1 MEENNIYLL
10 NSTSIS
16 KIKQKVVDS
25 MKKIDK
31 IGYLL
36 IALALFAYVSISTVG
51 TLQNIKKFDT
61 FKQQF
66 VENINNL

>member
-1 MEENNIYLL
+1 
-10 NSTSIS
+10 
-16 KIKQKVVDS
+16 

-36 IALALFAYVSISTVG
+36 IALALFAYVSISTIG

>member
-16 KIKQKVVDS
+16 KIKRKVIDS

>member
-1 MEENNIYLL
+1 
-10 NSTSIS
+10 
-16 KIKQKVVDS
+16 

-36 IALALFAYVSISTVG
+36 IALALFAKISISTVV
-51 TLQNIKKFDT
+51 TLKKKKKFDT

>member
-16 KIKQKVVDS
+16 KIKRKVVDS

>member
-36 IALALFAYVSISTVG
+36 IALALFAYVSTSTVG

>member
-1 MEENNIYLL
+1 
-10 NSTSIS
+10 
-16 KIKQKVVDS
+16 

-36 IALALFAYVSISTVG
+36 ITLALFAYVSISTVG

-61 FKQQF
+61 FKEQF